1 MRPPVSLID
10 YGVGNLGSVKNMFKR
25 LGIETE
31 TVSAPEALLGANR
44 ALLPG
49 VGAFDHGMALLDGGG
64 WTSAIRDFVATGRPF
79 LGICLGMQ
87 LLLEASQEGERPG
100 LGIIPGKALKFDTA
114 TGIRVPHMGWNHA
127 TAPAP
132 HALFENQPSDSRF
145 YFVHSYFAKP
155 VHDESILALTD
166 YGQSFASAIHRGN
179 VMGTQFHPEKSHK
192 FGMQLLNNF
201 GEL

>member
-1 MRPPVSLID
+1 MRPPVALID

-25 LGIETE
+25 LGVETE
-31 TVSAPEALLGANR
+31 TVSEPEALLDANR

-49 VGAFDHGMALLDGGG
+49 VGAFDHGMALLDDMG
-64 WTSAIRDFVATGRPF
+64 WTNAIHDFVATGRPF

-87 LLLEASQEGERPG
+87 LLLDASEEGERPG
-100 LGIIPGKALKFDTA
+100 LGIIPGKAQRFDA
-114 TGIRVPHMGWNHA
+114 ASGIRVPHMGWNSA
-127 TAPAP
+127 TATSQHP
-132 HALFENQPSDSRF
+132 LFDSQPSDSRF

-155 VHDESILALTD
+155 VSEENALALTD
-166 YGQSFASAIHRGN
+166 YGHRFASAIYRDN